1 MNAHSQKAVFATA
14 LVLTVIYAAVAYWLI
29 SNRVSAYLM
38 ESNVGLLSTW
48 RMLALNEWGDFLAG
62 VCGPLALIWVIASVI
77 MQGMELSEQRAE
89 MAKQANALETQAS
102 YIERELNREEEDKC
116 WHDILELLETLRE
129 MVPIA
134 QGGDKDDEYVK
145 FEFDGGPARFK
156 YSPPGSVELDN
167 MSTILFLG
175 RAAGGISY
183 SLKGL
188 EPALSK
194 GMAIQCP
201 KGPFKFQRMM
211 QIVHI
216 IDTMA
221 ADLSESRKIVL
232 AGCRLKDWRDHLEL
246 VSSVYQ
252 KHGDTRVVK

>member
-1 MNAHSQKAVFATA
+1 MNVRGQKTVFASA
-14 LVLTVIYAAVAYWLI
+14 LFFTFIYMAIAYWLLGDK
-29 SNRVSAYLM
+29 VSAYLT
-38 ESNVGLLSTW
+38 ENSVGFLKASGMLS
-48 RMLALNEWGDFLAG
+48 LNEWGDFLAG
-62 VCGPLALIWVIASVI
+62 ICGPLALIWIIASVI

-102 YIERELNREEEDKC
+102 YIERELKREEEDKS
-116 WHDILELLETLRE
+116 WRDILELLETLRE

-134 QGGDKDDEYVK
+134 QGGDRDDEYVK

-201 KGPFKFQRMM
+201 KGPFKFHRMM
-211 QIVHI
+211 QIVEI

-232 AGCRLKDWRDHLEL
+232 AGCRLKDWQEHLEL
-246 VSSVYQ
+246 VNSVYQ
-252 KHGDTRVVK
+252 KHGDTRAAK